1 MRGVNFLWLPE
12 GGGQGG
18 RGGRGESLL
27 GSVAAL
33 EGEFLK
39 GVQSGHMLTV
49 WNSSE
54 KSVIVTFIV
63 PLGKYIMYNHQCS
76 SVALSRK

>member
-33 EGEFLK
+33 EGEIFEGRAIRTHADRLE
-39 GVQSGHMLTV
+39 Q
-49 WNSSE
+49 
-54 KSVIVTFIV
+54 F
-63 PLGKYIMYNHQCS
+63 
-76 SVALSRK
+76 